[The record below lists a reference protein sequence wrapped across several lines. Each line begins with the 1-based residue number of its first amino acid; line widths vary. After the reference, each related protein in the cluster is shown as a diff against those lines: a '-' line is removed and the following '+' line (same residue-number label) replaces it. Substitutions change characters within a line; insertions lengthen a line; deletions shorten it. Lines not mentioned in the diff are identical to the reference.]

1 MEPIYSK
8 ADEKHIN
15 KNIIENQQTNIQDVA
30 VPAFR
35 QEVVENFPVNVSG
48 NNQISEH
55 REVEINQNAQAVK
68 ERKIILAELEMKQN
82 RKRLGDSALMKKIKA
97 AAADIED
104 MLEMSVPLNQE
115 KLDIAI
121 NALEIRY
128 DTLIS
133 YCEKYEEI
141 NAGKNAGLGG
151 IRLGFVK
158 ELRIVT
164 ELEMKNL
171 KSAAE
176 HVKGKHQGE
185 NELANWKEIVL
196 RARTEESGKSAGNY
210 IYRKRK
216 ESMDSAVALSKIA
229 DYMGASDLFLKR
241 DYVKDG
247 NDTMIRSDQVDK
259 KNYKTIAELFASEGD
274 VTNRFTLKAF
284 KKLQAMQAIEAL
296 LGSKFNRD
304 EIYVKY
310 TVTTKQIKDV
320 DKKYAMIDDIVVG
333 TQGNS
338 NLVQDTSKDK
348 SGIIID
354 RTMANRVV
362 AMDPD
367 ILSLLMADLLDSSQ
381 RKILKKNLSNMKKR
395 FHMKDSRVVGDK
407 EWITDGFS
415 LFKSRRKEASD
426 KWEAHNKAKK
436 AAKSNNNKSVATDI
450 CLSEVLMGTCSSGL
464 DYGDLSRTHIRFEEK
479 QVDVD
484 QKKREEAE
492 IMVWYADERR
502 KMIEDRNKKLDDM
515 TPEERAEALAKQ
527 KDLEALCIQ
536 SCDAA
541 DAITL
546 ETAEIKH
553 SLKRKDGES
562 VPTFEW
568 KDKTNE
574 IVFTKVP
581 SPEDVVQGSVGNC
594 YLMSALSA
602 LAKNNPK
609 LIMSMIE
616 DRGNYALVKFPGR
629 KPIPVSKKSL
639 TIKYSGDKEA
649 KEYYSGGALWVQLIE
664 KAYGRL
670 HYVKNLKNTD
680 LLEISKK
687 YEQRHGYINID
698 PLNDESKVNF
708 LLQYSVEITSSGQVA
723 DALTNLTGQQY
734 IDKKLEILTVD
745 NMKEVYKNMWDL
757 SEAGYEQLGIVGF
770 SEEEKYLRSV
780 IEKPLR
786 KELVRRYSKTYLNVL
801 DKIETN
807 AYRNL
812 TVENIKDTLLDI
824 KNWAYGKKDTNYIEL
839 YKDVKKKFHS
849 NDESFSDAKFM
860 AMLSL
865 IASKLE
871 MANDNL
877 KNSFE
882 HETVGIQATR
892 YTRRAKNI
900 AAFIKEALKH
910 GVLTTGT
917 NKYVIGKK
925 GAGLNSEHTIEGMIE
940 GHAYTIFDYRELK
953 STGQIMLSLRNPW
966 GSGAMEYIQ
975 TSDANGKLLT
985 TGRQSK
991 SMDDDGTFEIELNDF
1006 LRFFSHFATA
1016 EDVLNKPEVKR
1027 LYNKI

>member
-141 NAGKNAGLGG
+141 NAGKSAGLGG

-164 ELEMKNL
+164 ELEKKNI

-176 HVKGKHQGE
+176 HVKGKHQDK
-185 NELANWKEIVL
+185 NELTNWKEIVL
-196 RARTEESGKSAGNY
+196 RARSEENGQDGGDYKWLD
-210 IYRKRK
+210 RK
-216 ESMDSAVALSKIA
+216 ENMDSAVALTKIA
-229 DYMGASDLFLKR
+229 EYMGASDLFLKR
-241 DYVKDG
+241 DYFKVG
-247 NDTMIRSDQVDK
+247 NDIKLRSAKIDTQ
-259 KNYKTIAELFASEGD
+259 NYKTFADLYASEGH
-274 VTNRFTLKAF
+274 VTYKYTLNAF
-284 KKLQAMQAIEAL
+284 KKFQAMQAIEGL
-296 LGSKFNRD
+296 LGTKITPG
-304 EIYVKY
+304 EIYAKY
-310 TVTTKQIKDV
+310 AVTTKQVNGEEI
-320 DKKYAMIDDIVVG
+320 KYAVIEDVIVR
-333 TQGNS
+333 TKEHTD
-338 NLVQDTSKDK
+338 LVQDTSKNK
-348 SGIIID
+348 SRIIID
-354 RTMANRVV
+354 RTMANRIMG
-362 AMDPD
+362 MDPD
-367 ILSLLMADLLDSSQ
+367 VLSLLMTGLLDSSQ

-395 FHMKDSRVVGDK
+395 FHMKDSRVIGDN
-407 EWITDGFS
+407 EWINEGEV
-415 LFKSRRKEASD
+415 LLRSRRKETKD
-426 KWEAHNKAKK
+426 KVELVKK
-436 AAKSNNNKSVATDI
+436 NNGAVTD
-450 CLSEVLMGTCSSGL
+450 LPFSEVMMSDSYGKL
-464 DYGDLSRTHIRFEEK
+464 DYGTMTKTHLRFERN
-479 QVDVD
+479 QVDPNQIKQEKD
-484 QKKREEAE
+484 AL
-492 IMVWYADERR
+492 MLWYADERR
-502 KMIEDRNKKLDDM
+502 KMIEERNKNLDDM
-515 TPEERAEALAKQ
+515 TPEKRAEALTKQ
-527 KDLEALCIQ
+527 KDIDARYIQNTKDADEIILEA
-536 SCDAA
+536 
-541 DAITL
+541 
-546 ETAEIKH
+546 AEINH

-568 KDKTNE
+568 KDKSKE
-574 IVFTKVP
+574 IIFTKVP

-616 DRGNYALVKFPGR
+616 DRGSYALVKFPGR

-639 TIKYSGDKEA
+639 TIKYPNDQTA
-649 KEYYSGGALWVQLIE
+649 REYYSSGALWVQLIE

-670 HYVKNLKNTD
+670 HFKNNLKDKD
-680 LLEISKK
+680 LLKISEK
-687 YEQRHGYINID
+687 YERRHGIINPNPFDED
-698 PLNDESKVNF
+698 PKVNV
-708 LLQYSVEITSSGQVA
+708 LLSYSVEITSSGNVA
-723 DALTNLTGQQY
+723 DALANLTGQKY
-734 IDKKLEILTVD
+734 IDKKLDIFTVD
-745 NMKEVYKNMWDL
+745 NMKEVYKDMWDL
-757 SEAGYEQLGIVGF
+757 SETGYEQLGIVGF
-770 SEEEKYLRSV
+770 NKEERYLRSV
-780 IEKPLR
+780 IEKPLK
-786 KELVRRYSKTYLNVL
+786 KELVRRYSKTYLNEL
-801 DKIETN
+801 DEIETN

-812 TVENIKDTLLDI
+812 TIENIKDTILDI
-824 KNWAYGKKDTNYIEL
+824 KNWAYGKNDTDYIKL
-839 YKDVKKKFHS
+839 YKDVKKKFHG

-860 AMLSL
+860 AILSL
-865 IASKLE
+865 LASKLE
-871 MANDNL
+871 VANDNL
-877 KNSFE
+877 KKSFE
-882 HETVGIQATR
+882 HETEGIQVTR
-892 YTRRAKNI
+892 YTRKAKNI
-900 AAFIKEALKH
+900 AAFMKEALKH

-917 NKYVIGKK
+917 KKYILGKD
-925 GAGLNSEHTIEGMIE
+925 GAGLNAEHTIEGMVE
-940 GHAYTIFDYRELK
+940 GHAYTIVDYRELQ
-953 STGQIMLSLRNPW
+953 STGQIMLTLRNPW
-966 GSGAMEYIQ
+966 GQGGMEYVQ
-975 TSDANGKLLT
+975 TSDANGKVIT

-991 SMDDDGTFEIELNDF
+991 SRDDDGTFEIELNDY